1 MKKERFEDWILLENE
16 NYLLANKPP
25 HLSTLQDRQS
35 EANLLDMARKYV
47 AGAQVAHRLDKN
59 TSGVIA
65 IAKNPEAYRH
75 LSIQFEK
82 RKVYKL
88 YHALTDG
95 IHKFE
100 KQKVSVPLLTT
111 GKGEVKASS
120 KGKASETIL
129 HSIKAYGNHTLLGCE
144 PLTGR
149 MHQVR
154 VHCAFSGAPIVG
166 DEMYGGKWLF
176 LSHIKKRYNL
186 GKFEEEQPLI
196 KRYALHAR
204 EIAFLDLDGKK
215 VTATAPY
222 PKDFEVLIKQL
233 EKNT

>member
-1 MKKERFEDWILLENE
+1 MKKERFENWILYEND
-16 NYLLANKPP
+16 NYLLVNKPP
-25 HLSTLQDRQS
+25 YLSTLQDRQS
-35 EANLLDMARKYV
+35 EVNLLDLARAYV
-47 AGAQVAHRLDKN
+47 PEAQVAHRLDKN

-100 KQKVSVPLLTT
+100 EQRVNVPLLTT
-111 GKGEVKASS
+111 GKGEVKASR
-120 KGKASETIL
+120 KGKPSETVL
-129 HSIKAYGNHTLLGCE
+129 SSLRAYRNHTLLGCK

-154 VHCAFSGAPIVG
+154 VHCAFAGAPITG
-166 DEMYGGKWLF
+166 DELYGGKWLF
-176 LSHIKKRYNL
+176 LSSLKRNFNL
-186 GKFEEEQPLI
+186 GKFDEEQPLI

-204 EIAFLDLDGKK
+204 EIAFQDLDGKK
-215 VTATAPY
+215 IGAEAPY
-222 PKDFEVLIKQL
+222 PKDFEVLLKQL
-233 EKNT
+233 EKNS

>member
-1 MKKERFEDWILLENE
+1 MKKERFEDWILFENE
-16 NYLLANKPP
+16 NYLLVNKPP
-25 HLSTLQDRQS
+25 FLSTLQDRQS
-35 EANLLDMARKYV
+35 AANLLDMARAYV
-47 AGAQVAHRLDKN
+47 PEAQVAHRLDKN

-75 LSIQFEK
+75 LSMQFEK

-100 KQKVSVPLLTT
+100 EFRVNVPLLTT
-111 GKGEVKASS
+111 GKGEVKASR

-129 HSIKAYGNHTLLGCE
+129 TSIKAYGNHTLVGCK

-154 VHCAFSGAPIVG
+154 VHCAFAGAPIVG
-166 DEMYGGKWLF
+166 DELYGGKWLF
-176 LSHIKKRYNL
+176 LSSLKRKFNL

-204 EIAFLDLDGKK
+204 EIAFADLDGKK
-215 VTATAPY
+215 IGAEAPY
-222 PKDFEVLIKQL
+222 PKDFEVLLKQL
-233 EKNT
+233 DKNT